1 MAITAHAGWTLNPV
15 SNADPTIT
23 HSLPLA
29 AQSYSV
35 FGGAVDSA
43 DPSASF
49 SFSWSI
55 LLPRSGQ
62 TASLS
67 SATAQN
73 PTLQNVNDTWG
84 DVRLFLVAT
93 NTATAETSDSDPR
106 TAPAS
111 AFCTLQIES
120 AARSLRLPAIG
131 SRDWYTALDTIT
143 STLDT
148 LTISTGIDTAT
159 VNGSGELI
167 ITLDDGST
175 INAGSVVG
183 PAGADG
189 ADGADGANGA
199 DGADGADGPSTR
211 QLLYS
216 AHVSH
221 WYDSD
226 APNVLRSDFSP
237 SKVEPIAGPWRAPV
251 DIALLH
257 MSIAARNAGNTGN
270 AASFN
275 IFVCTPT
282 NWESDTLT
290 SDTQTVTLTSPSNNA
305 PTSSK
310 RTFSPAISIPAGSL
324 FGVEMSA
331 TSINA
336 MHSISVSIQ
345 AQEA

>member
-1 MAITAHAGWTLNPV
+1 MTITAHAGWTLDPV
-15 SNADPTIT
+15 TNADPTIT

-43 DPSASF
+43 DPGASF
-49 SFSWSI
+49 TFSWSI

-159 VNGSGELI
+159 VNGAGELI

-189 ADGADGANGA
+189 ANGA
-199 DGADGADGPSTR
+199 DGADGADGAAGPSEHE
-211 QLLYS
+211 LLYS
-216 AHVSH
+216 AHVTH
-221 WYDSD
+221 WYDLSGTTLQSSFN
-226 APNVLRSDFSP
+226 PTKL
-237 SKVEPIAGPWRAPV
+237 EPVIGPWRVPY
-251 DIALLH
+251 DCTLTH
-257 MSIAARNAGNTGN
+257 MSIAVRNAGANTN
-270 AASFN
+270 TADFN
-275 IFVCTPT
+275 IYTT
-282 NWESDTLT
+282 TESDWKV
-290 SDTQTVTLTSPSNNA
+290 DTITHDVQTVALLAATSNNPA
-305 PTSSK
+305 SNEI
-310 RTFSPAISIPAGSL
+310 TFTPAISLTAGDM
-324 FGVEMSA
+324 FGVAMGAPSLG
-331 TSINA
+331 A
-336 MHSISVSIQ
+336 MHSLSVSIK
-345 AQEA
+345 AEES

>member
-1 MAITAHAGWTLNPV
+1 MTITAHAGWTLDPVANP
-15 SNADPTIT
+15 DPTIT

-35 FGGAVDSA
+35 FGSAVDSA

-49 SFSWSI
+49 TFSWSI
-55 LLPRSGQ
+55 LLPRTGQ

-73 PTLQNVNDTWG
+73 PTLQNVSDTWG

-148 LTISTGIDTAT
+148 LTINNGIDTAT

-167 ITLDDGST
+167 LTLDDGST
-175 INAGSVVG
+175 VNAGSVVG

-189 ADGADGANGA
+189 ADGADGAA
-199 DGADGADGPSTR
+199 GPSER
-211 QLLYS
+211 LLVYS
-216 AHVSH
+216 GHVTQ
-221 WYDSD
+221 WYDLDSTTLQSGF
-226 APNVLRSDFSP
+226 NP
-237 SKVEPIAGPWRAPV
+237 SKLEPIFGPFRPPTAV
-251 DIALLH
+251 NLQHISLAV
-257 MSIAARNAGNTGN
+257 RNAGSNTN
-270 AASFN
+270 SVSFN
-275 IFVCTPT
+275 VFKCSAA
-282 NWESDTLT
+282 NWALDTLT
-290 SDTQTVTLTSPSNNA
+290 SDSQTFTITASGNDNPMSV
-305 PTSSK
+305 K
-310 RTFSPAISIPAGSL
+310 YTFSPAISVSAGEL
-324 FGVEMSA
+324 FGIEM
-331 TSINA
+331 NA
-336 MHSISVSIQ
+336 PSLGAMNGISISIT
-345 AQEA
+345 AEEA